1 MHLKALFN
9 HVKRK
14 RNNKN
19 TLNPLIMKTN
29 TEEEALKE
37 QLLKDIKD
45 IQWNI
50 DYHEKK
56 LAEYTVKMQISEY
69 ALRQLTK
76 QEYGTV

>member
-1 MHLKALFN
+1 
-9 HVKRK
+9 
-14 RNNKN
+14 
-19 TLNPLIMKTN
+19 MKSK
-29 TEEEALKE
+29 TEEENIKE

-50 DYHEKK
+50 DWHEKK

-76 QEYGTV
+76 QEYGNV

>member
-1 MHLKALFN
+1 
-9 HVKRK
+9 
-14 RNNKN
+14 
-19 TLNPLIMKTN
+19 MKTN
-29 TEEEALKE
+29 TEEENLKE

>member
-1 MHLKALFN
+1 
-9 HVKRK
+9 
-14 RNNKN
+14 
-19 TLNPLIMKTN
+19 MKTN

-56 LAEYTVKMQISEY
+56 LAEYTIRMQIAEY
-69 ALRQLTK
+69 ALRKITK
-76 QEYGTV
+76 